1 MPYPKTNPAHR
12 LTFPVIPLEM
22 KLSEHP
28 EYRIAVQAAMESDF
42 DSARSAYLHLISVAA
57 NVNDDSALS
66 YLLQC
71 LADVEAR
78 SGNLGLGLQL
88 HQRAIDESPNI
99 PFVLIFFAKSLAKYF
114 DQKQKATDILI
125 YAETLLN
132 SQEWIDSDD
141 NISVESYITQIQS
154 ARVEIAG

>member
-1 MPYPKTNPAHR
+1 MITA
-12 LTFPVIPLEM
+12 VIPLQM

-28 EYRIAVQAAMESDF
+28 EYRTAVQSSLESDF
-42 DSARSAYLHLISVAA
+42 DSARPAYLHLIAVAEHE
-57 NVNDDSALS
+57 NDDSALS

-78 SGNLGLGLQL
+78 AGSAELGLQL

-99 PFVLIFFAKSLAKYF
+99 PFVLILFAKSLAKHF
-114 DQKQKATDILI
+114 AQKQRATEILTD
-125 YAETLLN
+125 AENLLS
-132 SQEWIDSDD
+132 SQEWIDSND
-141 NISVESYITQIQS
+141 NISVESYIMQIQS